1 MEMENMINSV
11 HTMFSAG
18 AKNHTMFSAGA
29 KNIYILDR
37 LVSFST
43 AEKKHK
49 RQQNKLNRIQIL
61 MMNPKQ

>member
-18 AKNHTMFSAGA
+18 AK
-29 KNIYILDR
+29 KYI
-37 LVSFST
+37 FST
-43 AEKKHK
+43 GWSLFQQQRRSK

-61 MMNPKQ
+61 MMHP